1 MKRIIL
7 DHLNHITLGDK
18 QTYNNMVVFPLFYDK
33 EISIDYIL
41 LDEAM
46 ETNQV
51 VITEDFE
58 DGIVTELMIEN
69 LSGENILILDG
80 EELVCTKKK

>member
-7 DHLNHITLGDK
+7 DYLNRITLGDK

-69 LSGENILILDG
+69 LSGDNILILD
-80 EELVCTKKK
+80 

>member
-7 DHLNHITLGDK
+7 DYLNHITLGDK
-18 QTYNNMVVFPLFYDK
+18 QTYNNMVIFPLFYDK

-46 ETNQV
+46 ERDSYRIN
-51 VITEDFE
+51 D
-58 DGIVTELMIEN
+58 
-69 LSGENILILDG
+69 
-80 EELVCTKKK
+80 